1 MTATSPDATGE
12 RTTTSSS
19 STGKKTLPGVF
30 GPIPAELVVDPDR
43 AHPLTADV
51 PLKPGRMYW
60 RDLVAT
66 LDPVADAAE
75 IHRITAAFEFPWDY
89 QRALEL
95 ALYRTY
101 CVPSVSAVLSEAGN
115 FRDAPQ
121 QRYDD
126 TALLMAELVE
136 HGYDSMRG
144 KESLRVINRQH
155 AMYDITNDDMLYV
168 LSTFVFEP
176 LEWIDAHGWRRLHR
190 TNASP
195 RSTSIAGG
203 AADEHRRHPGGHGS
217 SGAGGTATRRAS
229 SGTRTP
235 TTRSATTRSDLMCSW
250 YPEAVRPWSGRSC
263 SRSSTTTWRAR
274 SAYPR
279 PSPALRSAGYAAVRA
294 RSRLIRWFPVR
305 RKAYGTEEHREPD
318 LSRLSD
324 RLPARGPGGAPH
336 HAAGPVGRR
345 LSGSARGGGRRAGAG
360 DDFQRPAGPAQV
372 SDSPAAGP
380 AQVAHSRGPAR
391 PAQVAHSPR
400 SRPPPA
406 HGLRIISEIWT
417 ACRRAD
423 GAQHADGGQSAEGSA
438 SGLTE
443 SRV

>member
-176 LEWIDAHGWRRLHR
+176 LEWIDAHGWRRLHPNER
-190 TNASP
+190 LAAFHFYRGVGQRMNIADIPEDMAEFRRWRDSYEAREFRYADTNNEIGNY
-195 RSTSIAGG
+195 TL
-203 AADEHRRHPGGHGS
+203 
-217 SGAGGTATRRAS
+217 
-229 SGTRTP
+229 
-235 TTRSATTRSDLMCSW
+235 DLMCSW
-250 YPEAVRPWSGRSC
+250 YPEAVRPVVRKVVQSLIDDDMA
-263 SRSSTTTWRAR
+263 RAFGFP
-274 SAYPR
+274 A

-305 RKAYGTEEHREPD
+305 RKAYGTEGTENRTYPGYPTGYRPAD
-318 LSRLSD
+318 LGAHPIMPRD
-324 RLPARGPGGAPH
+324 RQVGGCPVPHGAAAGGA
-336 HAAGPVGRR
+336 
-345 LSGSARGGGRRAGAG
+345 GA
-360 DDFQRPAGPAQV
+360 
-372 SDSPAAGP
+372 
-380 AQVAHSRGPAR
+380 
-391 PAQVAHSPR
+391 
-400 SRPPPA
+400 
-406 HGLRIISEIWT
+406 W
-417 ACRRAD
+417 
-423 GAQHADGGQSAEGSA
+423 
-438 SGLTE
+438 
-443 SRV
+443 